1 MPMNVNRRDM
11 CNFQDLFSS
20 EVGVFCFL
28 SFLLCLFSQGWNMG
42 MVQASQLQPHG
53 QEPYFRTVALK
64 VWFQDQAH
72 QRVCACMLSHFCSVQ
87 LFVTLWSIAHRAPL
101 SMGFSRQEYWS
112 RLPCP
117 SPEVL
122 PDPGIEPKS
131 LKSPALAVRFFNTS
145 AIWEA

>member
-1 MPMNVNRRDM
+1 MNRRDM

-28 SFLLCLFSQGWNMG
+28 PFLLCLSSQGWNMD

-64 VWFQDQAH
+64 VWFQGQEH

-131 LKSPALAVRFFNTS
+131 LACIFFRKIPS
-145 AIWEA
+145 ADS